1 MVQKTTKL
9 RWRRRFRRS
18 QHRVENLSVN
28 AERGLDQYFFKRF
41 GHLGNVRRFVTGW
54 ILLVI
59 LLGTGVVLQARAL
72 SPYYQEV
79 QPTDGG
85 IYTEGI
91 LGSFSTTNPLYA
103 TGSVDSSVSRL
114 IFAGLTKYNSQGELI
129 NDMAKTVT
137 ADEKGSHYTVV
148 LRDDVFWHDGQPVV
162 ADDIIFTYQLIQN
175 PDAKSA
181 LRSNWAG
188 TKFEKKDDRTVVFTL
203 PHPLSSF
210 PHLLTTGLVPEHLL
224 NNIPASQLR
233 TVNFNTSAPVGSGP
247 FKWDSIQ
254 ISGQTPEQREEQ
266 VGLSANQ
273 KYHDGAPKLDRII
286 IKAIRNQESLINQ
299 FKAQE
304 VDAMVGLDKVPDNI
318 SRDDALTEYSVP
330 INAEVATFFKST
342 SPVLSDKIVRQALTK
357 ATNQYEI
364 LQGLGYAVIAAKGPL
379 LVSHLGYAKDITQY
393 PTNVDEANNL
403 LEQNGWVK
411 GADGIRTKNGTPLT
425 FQLYSRDSSDYAYVS
440 QVLQRQW
447 KAVGANA
454 EVILQKDSDL
464 QATIALHAYD
474 ALLYGITLG
483 SDPDIYAYWHSSQ
496 ADVRS
501 NNRLNFSEFKSKTA
515 DSALEGGRT
524 RTDAGLRAAKYR
536 PFLTAW
542 RDEAPAI
549 ALYQPRFLYVTRGKV
564 YGFHS
569 QVITTATDRYAN
581 VQNWQIRTERV
592 TIE

>member
-18 QHRVENLSVN
+18 QHRVENFSVS
-28 AERGLDQYFFKRF
+28 AEQGLDQYFFKRF
-41 GHLGNVRRFVTGW
+41 GNLGTVRRFVTGW
-54 ILLVI
+54 VLLVV

-72 SPYYQEV
+72 SPYYQEI

-91 LGSFSTTNPLYA
+91 LGSFSNTNPLYA

-114 IFAGLTKYNSQGELI
+114 IFAGLTKYDSQGALV
-129 NDMAKTVT
+129 NDLARTVT
-137 ADEKGSHYTVV
+137 ADEKGSSYTVT
-148 LRDDVFWHDGQPVV
+148 LRDDIFWHDGRPVV

-181 LRSNWAG
+181 LRSNWQG
-188 TKFEKKDDRTVVFTL
+188 TKFEKKDDRTIIFTL

-210 PHLLTTGLVPEHLL
+210 PHLLTTGIVPEHLL
-224 NNIPASQLR
+224 SNIPPSQLR
-233 TVNFNTSAPVGSGP
+233 TVSFNTSSPIGTGP

-254 ISGQTPEQREEQ
+254 ISGQTPEVREEQ
-266 VGLSANQ
+266 IGLSANPR
-273 KYHDGAPKLDRII
+273 YHDGAPKLDRII
-286 IKAIRNQESLINQ
+286 IKAIRQQESLISQ
-299 FKAQE
+299 FKSQE
-304 VDAMVGLDKVPDNI
+304 VDAMVGLDKTPEDMVNDF
-318 SRDDALTEYSVP
+318 ALTEYSIP
-330 INAEVATFFKST
+330 INAEVATFFKSS
-342 SPVLSDKIVRQALTK
+342 SPILSDKNVRIALTK
-357 ATNQYEI
+357 ATDQQEI

-379 LVSHLGYAKDITQY
+379 LTSHIGYARDVTQFAH
-393 PTNVDEANNL
+393 NVDEANAL
-403 LEQNGWVK
+403 LDQSGWVRAENGMRSK
-411 GADGIRTKNGTPLT
+411 GGVPLT

-447 KAVGANA
+447 RAIGANA
-454 EVILQKDSDL
+454 EVVLQEDSDL
-464 QATIALHAYD
+464 QSTIALHAYD

-483 SDPDIYAYWHSSQ
+483 SDPDVYAYWHSSQ

-524 RTDAGLRAAKYR
+524 RTDAALRAAKYR
-536 PFLTAW
+536 PFLSSW
-542 RDEAPAI
+542 RDEAPAV
-549 ALYQPRFLYVTRGKV
+549 ALYQPRFFYLTRGKV
-564 YGFHS
+564 YGLHS
-569 QVITTATDRYAN
+569 KVVTTATDRYAN